1 VDDMKSKK
9 NILFVLMVVAG
20 IVISMVLLWFQS
32 GKKIAPGLLKDA
44 ADSTSFSGST
54 VQASVENITEWYEAV
69 GTVRPRTETRT
80 EARITAQVMDVRV
93 SPGDKVKKDEV
104 LLTIDNRQFLSRL
117 DQAREALKSAVAGK
131 KQAKQAVLGAQA
143 AYTQADAN
151 YKRTKIYF
159 ESQAATSRDLENA
172 ESDYLQAKAGLTK
185 AKEGLSGAEAQIR
198 QAEEVVKEAEIALGY
213 TIIRA
218 PEAGEVL
225 KRLVEP
231 GDMALPGKPLIMLQT
246 SGFLRLEAYV
256 REGLIKLITP
266 GRKLSASIDPL
277 DITTDAVVEEIV
289 PYADPQTR
297 TFLVKAAIPQIT
309 GLYPGMYG
317 KLLVPIKEQ
326 PAVLIPRSAVRH
338 VGQLELVNVRE
349 KDQWKTRLVKTGR
362 TVGDRVEILSGLTGN
377 ETIGL

>member
-1 VDDMKSKK
+1 MKSKK
-9 NILFVLMVVAG
+9 NILIVLIVAG
-20 IVISMVLLWFQS
+20 VVICVLFFWVLS
-32 GKKIAPGLLKDA
+32 GDKITPDLLPNTVD
-44 ADSTSFSGST
+44 DTYLSEST
-54 VQASVENITEWYEAV
+54 VGVSVENITEWYEAV
-69 GTVRPRTETRT
+69 GTVRPRTETRI
-80 EARITAQVMDVRV
+80 EARVTAQVTDVKV
-93 SPGDKVKKDEV
+93 GPGNKVQKDDI

-117 DQAREALKSAVAGK
+117 DQARQALKSAIAAK
-131 KQAKQAVLGAQA
+131 EQAKQAVIGAQA
-143 AYTQADAN
+143 AFAQAEAAFH
-151 YKRTKIYF
+151 RTKTYF
-159 ESQAATSRDLENA
+159 QSQAATSSDLENA
-172 ESDYLQAKAGLTK
+172 ESAYLQAKAGVTK
-185 AKEGLSGAEAQIR
+185 AREGLSGAEAGIR

-256 REGLIKLITP
+256 REGLIKLIAP
-266 GRKLSASIDPL
+266 GRKLSASIDTL

-317 KLLVPIKEQ
+317 KLLIPIKEQ
-326 PAVLIPRSAVRH
+326 PAVLIPRKAVRQ
-338 VGQLELVNVRE
+338 VGQLELVKVRE
-349 KDQWKTRLVKTGR
+349 GNSWKTRFVKTGK
-362 TVGDRVEILSGLTGN
+362 TIGDKVEILSGLTGD
-377 ETIGL
+377 EIIGL